1 MFLSFLVELCNELLG
16 ALGAGVL
23 RTDDNRKNLQSQRAG
38 KHELQLNRMSA
49 EVISSFFLN

>member
-38 KHELQLNRMSA
+38 KHELQLNRISA